1 MNEYN
6 YNDKGEKHGY
16 WKLYQPNGNI
26 WCRGSYI
33 NGFATGYWEWYN
45 KNNKGELIEKQF
57 YL

>member
-16 WKLYQPNGNI
+16 WEDYYYIGNI
-26 WCRGSYI
+26 WCIGKYI
-33 NGFATGYWEWYN
+33 NGFATGYWEWHDD
-45 KNNKGELIEKQF
+45 KGELIEKEF